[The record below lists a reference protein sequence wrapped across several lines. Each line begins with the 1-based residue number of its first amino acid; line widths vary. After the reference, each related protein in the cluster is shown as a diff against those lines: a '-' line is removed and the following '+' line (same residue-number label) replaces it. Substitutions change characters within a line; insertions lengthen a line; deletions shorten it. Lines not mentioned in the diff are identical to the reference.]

1 MLHLAHFTMHRSI
14 QTSSSMDICQISNQ
28 LSESPQRFPGCCLG
42 ISSTLI
48 TYLVSTLP
56 KKPTFT
62 VSVGS
67 GSGLLEAL
75 IVNHDDN
82 VSVQGVEIG
91 SNVNRYIAEEDMNVV
106 IGSWGLC
113 SAAQHASAWM
123 FVYPRDPNLIKKYI
137 DTYADHSVDTILWLG
152 PRVDWPDYE
161 PRFRQSSFS
170 ELVFPENIGL
180 TPYEMVV
187 VAKSHP
193 D

>member
-1 MLHLAHFTMHRSI
+1 
-14 QTSSSMDICQISNQ
+14 MDIDQISNQ

-48 TYLVSTLP
+48 TYLVSILP

-62 VSVGS
+62 VSIGS

-75 IVNHDDN
+75 IVNHDN
-82 VSVQGVEIG
+82 VSVQGVEIA

-106 IGSWGLC
+106 IGSWDLC
-113 SAAQHASAWM
+113 SAAQEASAWM

-137 DTYADHSVDTILWLG
+137 DTYAAHSLNTVLWLG

-161 PRFRQSSFS
+161 SRFRQSSFS
-170 ELVFPENIGL
+170 ELVFPEDIGL

-187 VAKSHP
+187 VAKKSH
-193 D
+193 